1 MNLEAAERL
10 AAKPAFLLAFNV
22 SLVALWTMF
31 GVDVANIMISIVTA
45 ELVLLSSG
53 ANRRAA
59 MATQAKL
66 DELIHA
72 TEGARD
78 DLEHIEDMAEAEIQ
92 EKRL

>member
-1 MNLEAAERL
+1 MFERAERI
-10 AAKPAFLLAFNV
+10 AAKPAFLLIFNAC
-22 SLVALWTMF
+22 LVALWLMF

-53 ANRRAA
+53 ANRRSQLAVH
-59 MATQAKL
+59 AKL
-66 DELIHA
+66 DELVAA
-72 TEGARD
+72 TDGARN